1 MTECEHHTQ
10 LTTNVRLNQIFQLL
24 LKDLSDKTKKE
35 IENQKTISELRE
47 QIKLLQ
53 KREQELKSKLNQYEL
68 SLKKFDSENQ
78 TFIQNIKSVPLKTS
92 SLRSHRPSSIY

>member
-1 MTECEHHTQ
+1 MSECEHTQ

-47 QIKLLQ
+47 QIRLLQ
-53 KREQELKSKLNQYEL
+53 KI
-68 SLKKFDSENQ
+68 F
-78 TFIQNIKSVPLKTS
+78 
-92 SLRSHRPSSIY
+92 

>member
-47 QIKLLQ
+47 QIRLLQ
-53 KREQELKSKLNQYEL
+53 KREE
-68 SLKKFDSENQ
+68 
-78 TFIQNIKSVPLKTS
+78 
-92 SLRSHRPSSIY
+92 

>member
-1 MTECEHHTQ
+1 MSECEHTQ
-10 LTTNVRLNQIFQLL
+10 LTTNVRLNQIFQML

-47 QIKLLQ
+47 QVKVLQ

-92 SLRSHRPSSIY
+92 SLRSHRPSSLY